1 MKKRWNVAM
10 GVCFVA
16 MGMVL
21 SGCTAKA
28 DKTDRQAV
36 TSSVVAQSENSA
48 SEVASSEVTS
58 AVADQNKVTA
68 EKVRVGALKGPT
80 SLGMLKMMEDDSAKD
95 VNYAF
100 QVAGS
105 PDEIAPKLVSGDV
118 DIIAAPV
125 NMGSVLYNKT
135 QGKVRMLAINTL
147 GVLYIGEK
155 GESDIKSIADLKG
168 KTIYATGKGASPEYV
183 LNYLLQKNGLDMTR
197 DVTIEWKNEATEVLA
212 AAKTQDKAI
221 VLLPQPY
228 MTAAQTQI
236 EGLNVAL
243 DLTKE
248 WDKTGNGSKL
258 ITAGIFTTQKYID
271 EHPDQVKEFLEKYKT
286 SAQWVNGNVDQAAA
300 LAQKYDIIK
309 EGIAKKAIPYCNITY
324 IDGDEMKKDAQGYL
338 SILADANKEA
348 VGGNLPADDFYYVQK

>member
-48 SEVASSEVTS
+48 SEVTS

-80 SLGMLKMMEDDSAKD
+80 SLGMLKMMEDDSAKG

-228 MTAAQTQI
+228 MTAAQI
-236 EGLNVAL
+236 RSRN
-243 DLTKE
+243 
-248 WDKTGNGSKL
+248 
-258 ITAGIFTTQKYID
+258 F
-271 EHPDQVKEFLEKYKT
+271 
-286 SAQWVNGNVDQAAA
+286 
-300 LAQKYDIIK
+300 
-309 EGIAKKAIPYCNITY
+309 
-324 IDGDEMKKDAQGYL
+324 
-338 SILADANKEA
+338 
-348 VGGNLPADDFYYVQK
+348 

>member
-10 GVCFVA
+10 GVCLVA

-21 SGCTAKA
+21 SACTAKA
-28 DKTDRQAV
+28 DKTDSQAV
-36 TSSVVAQSENSA
+36 TSSAVAQSKNSA

-100 QVAGS
+100 QIAGS

-183 LNYLLQKNGLDMTR
+183 LNYLLQKNG
-197 DVTIEWKNEATEVLA
+197 
-212 AAKTQDKAI
+212 
-221 VLLPQPY
+221 
-228 MTAAQTQI
+228 
-236 EGLNVAL
+236 
-243 DLTKE
+243 
-248 WDKTGNGSKL
+248 
-258 ITAGIFTTQKYID
+258 
-271 EHPDQVKEFLEKYKT
+271 
-286 SAQWVNGNVDQAAA
+286 
-300 LAQKYDIIK
+300 
-309 EGIAKKAIPYCNITY
+309 
-324 IDGDEMKKDAQGYL
+324 
-338 SILADANKEA
+338 
-348 VGGNLPADDFYYVQK
+348 

>member
-1 MKKRWNVAM
+1 MKKRWNVAI

-21 SGCTAKA
+21 SACTAKA
-28 DKTDRQAV
+28 DKMDSQAV
-36 TSSVVAQSENSA
+36 TSSAVAQSKNSA

-168 KTIYATGKGASPEYV
+168 KTVSVGDAGSGTEFNARQLLDAYGLSFNDIKVQNLSFGDSAEALKDGKIDAFFCVAGAPTTAVVELATTNSIHVLSVDEDKMQVLKSKYPFYTEYKIPAGTYKGVDNEVTSAAVKATFIVSD
-183 LNYLLQKNGLDMTR
+183 KLDEDTVYQMT
-197 DVTIEWKNEATEVLA
+197 
-212 AAKTQDKAI
+212 KAI
-221 VLLPQPY
+221 FENKSKIAHAKAEQLDPKFAV
-228 MTAAQTQI
+228 
-236 EGLNVAL
+236 EG
-243 DLTKE
+243 
-248 WDKTGNGSKL
+248 
-258 ITAGIFTTQKYID
+258 ITIPF
-271 EHPDQVKEFLEKYKT
+271 HP
-286 SAQWVNGNVDQAAA
+286 G
-300 LAQKYDIIK
+300 AQKYYK
-309 EGIAKKAIPYCNITY
+309 EVGA
-324 IDGDEMKKDAQGYL
+324 MK
-338 SILADANKEA
+338 
-348 VGGNLPADDFYYVQK
+348 